1 MHVIRNSVFR
11 SLLCASLIVLPW
23 LLLIWQSYIAFAFP
37 ITPDRYQHSFFEHL
51 VDRSIAY
58 VKLLNSPANIRNT
71 TIKSETV
78 AEIVREK
85 SQKYDVDPYLV
96 ESIVIYESNFNP
108 NHISTTGAMGL
119 MALMPITTK
128 KYGVRDPFDPSN
140 NIDGGTHLIR
150 DLLDEFDGNVD
161 LVLAAYNAGDLA
173 VKQFRGIPPYTET
186 TEYVKFVGEIYCL
199 IELRSEHLMTDR
211 AEAMSRIPRCSRSD
225 VSTLT
230 SVLK

>member
-11 SLLCASLIVLPW
+11 SLLWAVLMILPW
-23 LLLIWQSYIAFAFP
+23 LLLIWQSYIAFEFP
-37 ITPDRYQHSFFEHL
+37 VTTDRYQHSFFEHL
-51 VDRSIAY
+51 VDRSVAY
-58 VKLLNSPANIRNT
+58 VRLLSSPVNIRNAT
-71 TIKSETV
+71 MKSETV

-96 ESIVIYESNFNP
+96 ESIVLYESNFNP

-128 KYGVRDPFDPSN
+128 KYEVRDPFDPSS

-150 DLLDEFDGNVD
+150 DLLDEFDGNID

-173 VKQFRGIPPYTET
+173 VKRFRGIPPYTET
-186 TEYVKFVGEIYCL
+186 TDYVKFVSEIYRL
-199 IELRSEHLMTDR
+199 LELRSGHLITDQ
-211 AEAMSRIPRCSRSD
+211 AEAISRIPRCLRPD
-225 VSTLT
+225 LSTLT
-230 SVLK
+230 SVPK